1 MSKDRGQSWQRD
13 PRLPIVKTPH
23 GKKEHEEHNIQVGL
37 VATAI
42 FMYVSHRINF
52 DHVNILIPREPISL
66 EYKGKRYD
74 IAYLD
79 RHGNRVLVE
88 IKIAR
93 EQN

>member
-1 MSKDRGQSWQRD
+1 MGKSRGQEWQRD
-13 PRLPIVKTPH
+13 PMLPIVKTKY
-23 GKKEHEEHNIQVGL
+23 GKKEHKEHNIQVGL

-42 FMYVSHRINF
+42 YAYVSNRINF
-52 DHVNILIPREPISL
+52 DHIDILIPREKIPL

-93 EQN
+93 E

>member
-1 MSKDRGQSWQRD
+1 MGKGREQEWQKD
-13 PRLPIVKTPH
+13 PRVPIVKVPH
-23 GKKEHEEHNIQVGL
+23 GRKEHKEHNIQVGL

-79 RHGNRVLVE
+79 RYGNRVLVE

-93 EQN
+93 E